1 VARFA
6 VFAKVQEIAL
16 SGESEKLDSERW
28 TSPMR
33 RSRLAVFI
41 AAGLIVASL
50 VFGRFF
56 AYSQTQTKAQRHV
69 IYYVD
74 PMHPSYKSDKP
85 GIAPDCGMQLVPV
98 YEGDAG
104 SDPSAKIVHASAQP
118 LAIDGH
124 AQQLAGIRVAEVHK
138 SGTTRMA
145 HVVGRVTPEDIR
157 TYIVNPGV
165 DGFVRETFN
174 DSVGNF
180 VKKDQKIASFY
191 SPDFLSAASGFLAA
205 SERVPGTTNGKDGA
219 KFTPNWGGTIAKEGL
234 RSIQGYTDHLRNL
247 GMSDEQI
254 KRIAETRELPDSIEV
269 VSPSDG
275 IILARNITPGMH
287 FDHAM
292 EFYKIADLSQI
303 WVEAEVNEADAL
315 SLRPGSM
322 AQVTLQGG
330 GRKFSA
336 RVADSLPQSEAG
348 GDTVKV
354 RLELDNHSFALRPDM
369 IVDVDLPLGAM
380 TAVTVP
386 MDALVYSGDRTRV
399 YVEHG
404 QGKFEAREVQ
414 TGSRVGDQVEI
425 LHGITS
431 GDRIVVAGTFLV
443 DSENRLKNPAAAPA
457 SAPAPMSASTPAHAA
472 VAASS
477 DPAAS
482 TPASV
487 MAPDKSAEMHDHTD
501 SMKMSHNQ
509 HPM

>member
-1 VARFA
+1 
-6 VFAKVQEIAL
+6 
-16 SGESEKLDSERW
+16 
-28 TSPMR
+28 
-33 RSRLAVFI
+33 
-41 AAGLIVASL
+41 
-50 VFGRFF
+50 
-56 AYSQTQTKAQRHV
+56 
-69 IYYVD
+69 
-74 PMHPSYKSDKP
+74 
-85 GIAPDCGMQLVPV
+85 
-98 YEGDAG
+98 
-104 SDPSAKIVHASAQP
+104 
-118 LAIDGH
+118 
-124 AQQLAGIRVAEVHK
+124 
-138 SGTTRMA
+138 
-145 HVVGRVTPEDIR
+145 VGRVTPEDIR
-157 TYIVNPGV
+157 TYVVNPGV
-165 DGFVRETFN
+165 DGFVRETFS

-205 SERVPGTTNGKDGA
+205 TERVPGTIGKDGA
-219 KFTPNWGGTIAKEGL
+219 RFTPNWGGTIAKEGV

-247 GMSDEQI
+247 GMSDGQI
-254 KRIAETRELPDSIEV
+254 KHIAETRELPDSIEV

-275 IILARNITPGMH
+275 IILARYITPGMH
-287 FDHAM
+287 FDHNM

-303 WVEAEVNEADAL
+303 WVEAEVNETDAL

-330 GRKFSA
+330 GRKFNA
-336 RVADSLPQSEAG
+336 RVTDSLPQSEPG

-354 RLELDNHSFALRPDM
+354 RLELENHSFALRPDM

-399 YVEHG
+399 YVERG

-443 DSENRLKNPAAAPA
+443 DSENRMKNPASAPA
-457 SAPAPMSASTPAHAA
+457 AMPAPMSASMRAPA
-472 VAASS
+472 AASAS
-477 DPAAS
+477 PDPAAS
-482 TPASV
+482 TPAPV
-487 MAPDKSAEMHDHTD
+487 MAPDKSAEMHDHMD
-501 SMKMSHNQ
+501 SMKTSHEQQ

>member
-1 VARFA
+1 
-6 VFAKVQEIAL
+6 
-16 SGESEKLDSERW
+16 
-28 TSPMR
+28 MR
-33 RSRLAVFI
+33 RIRLAVFI

-56 AYSQTQTKAQRHV
+56 AYSQTQTKAKRHV
-69 IYYVD
+69 LYYVD

-98 YEGDAG
+98 YEGEAG
-104 SDPSAKIVHASAQP
+104 SAAAKPEQAPTQP
-118 LAIDGH
+118 VAIDGR
-124 AQQLAGIRVAEVHK
+124 AQQLAGIRVAEVQK
-138 SGTTRMA
+138 GGTARMA

-157 TYIVNPGV
+157 TYIINPGI

-180 VKKDQKIASFY
+180 VKKEQKIASYY

-205 SERVPGTTNGKDGA
+205 TDRVPGTIGKDGA
-219 KFTPNWGGTIAKEGL
+219 KFTPNWGGTIAKEGV

-254 KRIAETRELPDSIEV
+254 KRIAESRELPDSIEV

-275 IILARNITPGMH
+275 IILARYITPGMH
-287 FDHAM
+287 FDHNM

-303 WVEAEVNEADAL
+303 WVVAEVNEADAL

-322 AQVTLQGG
+322 AQVTLQSG
-330 GRKFSA
+330 GRKFNA
-336 RVADSLPQSEAG
+336 RVTDSLPQSEPG

-354 RLELDNHSFALRPDM
+354 RLELENHSYALRPDM

-380 TAVTVP
+380 TAVTLP

-399 YVEHG
+399 YVERG
-404 QGKFEAREVQ
+404 PGKFESREVQ

-425 LHGITS
+425 LHGVAP
-431 GDRIVVAGTFLV
+431 GDRVVVAGTFLV
-443 DSENRLKNPAAAPA
+443 DSANRLKNPSSLPGPA
-457 SAPAPMSASTPAHAA
+457 SASMSVPPVTPAPSMSAPGAMPA
-472 VAASS
+472 
-477 DPAAS
+477 PA
-482 TPASV
+482 T
-487 MAPDKSAEMHDHTD
+487 APEKSAEMHDHTD
-501 SMKMSHNQ
+501 SMKPSHDQ

>member
-1 VARFA
+1 
-6 VFAKVQEIAL
+6 
-16 SGESEKLDSERW
+16 
-28 TSPMR
+28 MR
-33 RSRLAVFI
+33 RTRLAVFI

-56 AYSQTQTKAQRHV
+56 AYSQTQAKAQRHV

-85 GIAPDCGMQLVPV
+85 GIAPDCGMPLVPV

-104 SDPSAKIVHASAQP
+104 SDPSAKVEHAPAQP
-118 LAIDGH
+118 VAIDGH
-124 AQQLAGIRVAEVHK
+124 AQQLAGIRVAEVK
-138 SGTTRMA
+138 KGGTARMA

-165 DGFVRETFN
+165 DGFIRETYN

-180 VKKDQKIASFY
+180 VKKDQKIASYY
-191 SPDFLSAASGFLAA
+191 SPDVLSAASGFLAA
-205 SERVPGTTNGKDGA
+205 TERVPGTVGKDGA
-219 KFTPNWGGTIAKEGL
+219 KFTPNWGGTIAKEGV
-234 RSIQGYTDHLRNL
+234 RSINGYTDHLRNF

-254 KRIAETRELPDSIEV
+254 KHIAETRELPDSIEV

-275 IILARNITPGMH
+275 IILDRYVTAGMH
-287 FDHAM
+287 FDHDM
-292 EFYKIADLSQI
+292 QFYKIADLSQV
-303 WVEAEVNEADAL
+303 WVEAEVDEADAL

-330 GRKFSA
+330 GRKFDA
-336 RVADSLPQSEAG
+336 RVTDSLPQSEPG

-354 RLELDNHSFALRPDM
+354 RLELENHSFALRPDM
-369 IVDVDLPLGAM
+369 IVGVDLPLGAM
-380 TAVTVP
+380 NAVTVP

-399 YVEHG
+399 YVERG

-414 TGSRVGDQVEI
+414 TGSRVGDQVEV
-425 LHGITS
+425 LGGVKP

-443 DSENRLKNPAAAPA
+443 ESENRLKNPASA
-457 SAPAPMSASTPAHAA
+457 SAPMSASMPA
-472 VAASS
+472 
-477 DPAAS
+477 PAAATAPDS
-482 TPASV
+482 MPMTMP
-487 MAPDKSAEMHDHTD
+487 APDKSAEMHDHMN
-501 SMKMSHNQ
+501 SMKMSHDQQ